1 MRPHD
6 PHSLPLLPSW
16 QWLVPALAAIV
27 VCLPAWN
34 GQLIWDDHGLYL
46 TANPLMRAADGPW
59 RFWFT
64 TECVDYYPLTYT
76 LFWLQWQLV
85 GAAPWLYH
93 ATNFLL
99 HGIATA
105 LLVCLLHRLSVPVP
119 WLIGLFFAVHPL
131 QVETVAW
138 ISQQKTLLAT
148 VCGYVA
154 LIAFDRYRTTGRWP
168 SLAGAAALY
177 ALSLAAKPVF
187 ITLPPILFVWTALT
201 ATGNPLSQSENQLAS
216 RSWSRA
222 AAITAPF
229 FAIALV
235 FGLVGIPF
243 QLKGFEP
250 DARGHDTVSRLA
262 SLGWTAWFYVW
273 KTWWPFEPCFI
284 YPRWRIDGW
293 NPLHWLP
300 NAGILAVALLLA
312 RWRHWLG
319 IRPLVCW
326 GLYVVTMLPALGI
339 VDVGFWQ
346 FSYVADHYV
355 YQSLPSLLVL
365 APDLVRGLVTFA
377 RRQAGV
383 SFVGNRACLGVA
395 VAAAAV
401 LAAVSWQ
408 RAAVYRTEASLWL
421 DTLAKNPAAEIAWYQ
436 MAVADAAAGRL
447 AQAEEQYLQAA
458 ALAPRVARTWVR
470 LGETRRG
477 LGKWAAAREA
487 YTQALALDERPSR
500 DRLTAAVGG
509 AIAAL
514 ATGDQATA
522 LDLLAGGVAPHL
534 DTVSLTPADRASLT
548 ARAAAYRRAALLAQG
563 DTEAAAACD
572 ASLARYLQRNPIAR
586 EQAARA
592 SDEAR
597 QPTAAAVIWATLAAE
612 DPAFLAN
619 LAASLMAAG
628 QTDAAVDAFLEAA
641 HRFPDDPGMLAN
653 AARALA
659 LAGRPE
665 EAVPLFE
672 QALARGRTA
681 GIAPTT
687 LAHWAEERAR
697 VAAALEKTAP

>member
-1 MRPHD
+1 MVGRGATDRMPA
-6 PHSLPLLPSW
+6 W
-16 QWLVPALAAIV
+16 QWLAPALAAIV

-34 GQLIWDDHGLYL
+34 GELIWDDHGLYL

-76 LFWLQWQLV
+76 LFWLQWQVV

-105 LLVCLLHRLSVPVP
+105 LVVCLLHRLRVPLP
-119 WLIGLFFAVHPL
+119 WLVGLFFAVHPL

-148 VCGYVA
+148 ACGYAA
-154 LIAFDRYRTTGRWP
+154 LIAFDRHRASGRWP
-168 SLAGAAALY
+168 ALAGAATLY

-201 ATGNPLSQSENQLAS
+201 ATGNPLSQSGNQLAS

-222 AAITAPF
+222 ATITAHF
-229 FAIALV
+229 FAIALF

-243 QLKGFEP
+243 QLKGFAP

-312 RWRHWLG
+312 GWRDRLG
-319 IRPLVCW
+319 FRPLVCW
-326 GLYVVTMLPALGI
+326 GVYVVMMLPALGI

-355 YQSLPSLLVL
+355 YQSLPALLVL
-365 APDLVRGLVTFA
+365 AADLVRGLVA
-377 RRQAGV
+377 LVRQQASV
-383 SFVGNRACLGVA
+383 SVVGNRVGLAVA
-395 VAAAAV
+395 LAAAAL

-408 RAAVYRTEASLWL
+408 RAAVYRTEAGLWL
-421 DTLAKNPAAEIAWYQ
+421 DTLAKNPAAEIASYQ
-436 MAVADAAAGRL
+436 LAVADAAAGRL
-447 AQAEEQYLQAA
+447 AQAEERYMQATA
-458 ALAPRVARTWVR
+458 HGPRVARTWVR
-470 LGETRRG
+470 LGETRRS
-477 LGKWAAAREA
+477 LEKWAAAREA
-487 YTQALALDERPSR
+487 YGQALALDERASR

-514 ATGDQATA
+514 ATGDPAAA
-522 LDLLAGGVAPHL
+522 LHLLENDVALHL

-548 ARAAAYRRAALLAQG
+548 ARAAAYRHAALLARG
-563 DTEAAAACD
+563 DTEAAVACD
-572 ASLARYLQRNPIAR
+572 ASLARYLHRNPLAR

-597 QPTAAAVIWATLAAE
+597 QPAAAAVIWATLAAE
-612 DPAFLAN
+612 DPTFLAN
-619 LAASLMAAG
+619 LAASLIAAG
-628 QTDAAVDAFLEAA
+628 QTDDAVNAFLEAA
-641 HRFPDDPGMLAN
+641 RRFPDDPGMVAN

-659 LAGRPE
+659 IAGRPK

-672 QALARGRTA
+672 QALERGRTA
-681 GIAPTT
+681 GIDPTT
-687 LAHWAEERAR
+687 LTRWAEERAR
-697 VAAALEKTAP
+697 AATAVGKTAP

>member
-1 MRPHD
+1 MRPRDAHT
-6 PHSLPLLPSW
+6 PPRLAAW
-16 QWLVPALAAIV
+16 QWLAPALAAVV
-27 VCLPAWN
+27 VCLAAVN
-34 GQLIWDDHGLYL
+34 GELIWDDHGLYL

-76 LFWLQWQLV
+76 LFWLQWQVV

-105 LLVCLLHRLSVPVP
+105 LVVCLLHRLRVPLP
-119 WLIGLFFAVHPL
+119 WLVGLFFAVHPL

-138 ISQQKTLLAT
+138 ISQQKALLAT
-148 VCGYVA
+148 ACGYAA
-154 LIAFDRYRTTGRWP
+154 LIAFDRHRVSGNWRP
-168 SLAGAAALY
+168 LAAAAAIY

-187 ITLPPILFVWTALT
+187 ITLPPILFVWTVLT
-201 ATGNPLSQSENQLAS
+201 APGNPLNESGNQPTT

-300 NAGILAVALLLA
+300 SVGVLAVTLLLA
-312 RWRHWLG
+312 GWRGRLG

-326 GLYVVTMLPALGI
+326 GVYLVTMLPALGI

-355 YQSLPSLLVL
+355 YQSLPLLLVL
-365 APDLVRGLVTFA
+365 AADLVRGLVTLV
-377 RRQAGV
+377 RQQSGV
-383 SFVGNRACLGVA
+383 LFVGNRAGLAVA
-395 VAAAAV
+395 VAAAAI
-401 LAAVSWQ
+401 LAVVSWQ
-408 RAAVYRTEASLWL
+408 RAAVYRTEAGLWL

-436 MAVADAAAGRL
+436 LAVADAAAGRL
-447 AQAEEQYLQAA
+447 AQAEERYMQAA
-458 ALAPRVARTWVR
+458 TLGPRVARTWVR

-487 YTQALALDERPSR
+487 YERALALNEQPSR

-514 ATGDQATA
+514 ATGDPAAA
-522 LDLLAGGVAPHL
+522 LDLLAADVAPHL
-534 DTVSLTPADRASLT
+534 DTVSLTPPERASLT
-548 ARAAAYRRAALLAQG
+548 ARAAAYRRAALVAQG
-563 DTEAAAACD
+563 EREAAAACE
-572 ASLARYLQRNPIAR
+572 ASLGRYLARNPEAR

-597 QPTAAAVIWATLAAE
+597 QPAAAAVIWATLAAE
-612 DPAFLAN
+612 DPAFLTN

-628 QTDAAVDAFLEAA
+628 QTDAAVDAFREAA
-641 HRFPDDPGMLAN
+641 RRFSDDPGMLAN

-659 LAGRPE
+659 LAGRPK
-665 EAVPLFE
+665 EALPLFE
-672 QALARGRTA
+672 QAIEQGRAA
-681 GIAPTT
+681 GIDPTT
-687 LAHWAEERAR
+687 LARWAEELARATTP
-697 VAAALEKTAP
+697 EKTAP